1 MPESAMIAKMNVL
14 FDKAMYEKGRSLDKD
29 NNKLVEADLKDNGA
43 VIEKA
48 IRDSLT
54 TGKIGSLTVDPNFLD
69 FEPLSC
75 KFSCSSI

>member
-14 FDKAMYEKGRSLDKD
+14 FDKAMYEQGRNLDKD
-29 NNKLVEADLKDNGA
+29 NNRLVEADLKDNGA

-48 IRDSLT
+48 IRDSLI

-75 KFSCSSI
+75 KS